1 MSNMTASKGPRFQ
14 FEVQL
19 PSNESKASFSA
30 LLDDAK
36 KLITPPGQRKVDNY
50 GLLTK
55 LISLAKQHFLP
66 SSQTLAEQ
74 EQLPP
79 TQLSWQDSS
88 GQC

>member
-30 LLDDAK
+30 LLDDSK

-88 GQC
+88 GQ

>member
-88 GQC
+88 GQ